1 MRTENHFLEHHV
13 SPYYSTYC
21 YMNGLVLF
29 NIHNGSQHAQYPE
42 YNHNNKWNV
51 IHTHM
56 HFVPIKN
63 LAL

>member
-1 MRTENHFLEHHV
+1 
-13 SPYYSTYC
+13 
-21 YMNGLVLF
+21 MNGLVLF
-29 NIHNGSQHAQYPE
+29 NIHNGSQHAQNPE

-51 IHTHM
+51 IHMHM